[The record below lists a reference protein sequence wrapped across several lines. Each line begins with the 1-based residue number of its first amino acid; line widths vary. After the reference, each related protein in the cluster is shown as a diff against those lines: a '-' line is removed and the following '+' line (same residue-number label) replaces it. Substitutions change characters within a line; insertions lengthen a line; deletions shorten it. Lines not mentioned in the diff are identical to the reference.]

1 MSVCASVCLQFSQ
14 QSQILTSLLSAPLLL
29 SFTPPSLVLIGSIS
43 VVALKWVLMCTRL
56 MDGMFRC
63 SVFLLTL
70 QYDVPLW
77 ANLQHAPLFPSPEG
91 WNVGIVGWMSER
103 GRERGRERKTATGH
117 LPSVVASRGCVA
129 SLSAGPYAAPWEDS
143 GPSC

>member
-1 MSVCASVCLQFSQ
+1 M
-14 QSQILTSLLSAPLLL
+14 
-29 SFTPPSLVLIGSIS
+29 LIGSIS
-43 VVALKWVLMCTRL
+43 VVVLKWVLMCTRL

-91 WNVGIVGWMSER
+91 WNVGIVGRMSER
-103 GRERGRERKTATGH
+103 GRERGRQGQAIYH
-117 LPSVVASRGCVA
+117 L
-129 SLSAGPYAAPWEDS
+129 W
-143 GPSC
+143 